1 MNKSAVPPS
10 NKRQPILTAANVDRT
25 MYDKCVELDQ
35 KIERYR
41 ELSQSAT
48 DQPTI
53 DRFKELIG
61 ELFDQKVALHTKP
74 AGPSSTEHP

>member
-1 MNKSAVPPS
+1 MC
-10 NKRQPILTAANVDRT
+10 
-25 MYDKCVELDQ
+25 DKCIELDK
-35 KIERYR
+35 KIEHYR

-61 ELFDQKVALHTKP
+61 DLFDQKVALHTKP
-74 AGPSSTEHP
+74 AGPNK